1 MKIASSTI
9 AMTSQHSLVE
19 QDVQQESLQVWSGGE
34 ADPQTRPTPK
44 ALLAVPQDLVDISD
58 QAKQMSGVQT
68 AEAEPFEL
76 SDKDKQKL
84 QLIQDF
90 IQMITGK
97 KIKLLIPT
105 KELNLKPT
113 VNQASLF
120 QGQQISVQGQA
131 NLGWGLRYSS
141 YQGHSEKESVAFGAA
156 GVVRTADGQ
165 EINFSVQLNMTRQFM
180 SEQSI
185 NIKAGDALK
194 DPLVINFDAPAAK
207 LTPTKYSFD
216 IDSDGVAD
224 QISFTGP
231 GSGFLALDANGDGKI
246 NNGQELFGPE
256 SGNGFSDLA
265 AYDSD
270 GNNWI
275 DENDAI
281 YEKLRIWTKD
291 DQGNDQLLALGQ
303 KGVGAIYLGHVST
316 EFAMKDST
324 NQQLGQLRSTGVFL
338 RENGTVGTLQQ
349 VDLAV

>member
-1 MKIASSTI
+1 VKIASSTI
-9 AMTSQHSLVE
+9 TMTSQHNLVE
-19 QDVQQESLQVWSGGE
+19 QDVQQESLQVWSRGE
-34 ADPQTRPTPK
+34 ADPQTRTTQI
-44 ALLAVPQDLVDISD
+44 AVPQDLVDISD
-58 QAKQMSGVQT
+58 QAKQMSGVQM
-68 AEAEPFEL
+68 AEAEPSEI
-76 SDKDKQKL
+76 SDKDQQKL

-105 KELNLKPT
+105 RELNLKPT
-113 VNQASLF
+113 VNQALLF
-120 QGQQISVQGQA
+120 QGQQISVLGQA
-131 NLGWGLRYSS
+131 NLGWGLRYRS
-141 YQGHSEKESVAFGAA
+141 YQAHSEQESVAFGAA
-156 GVVRTADGQ
+156 GVVKTADGQ
-165 EINFSVQLNMTRQFM
+165 EIDFSAQLTMTRQFM

-185 NIKAGDALK
+185 SIAAGDALK

-207 LTPTKYSFD
+207 LTTTKYSFD
-216 IDSDGVAD
+216 LDSDGAAD

-231 GSGFLALDANGDGKI
+231 GSGFLALDTNGDGKI
-246 NNGQELFGPE
+246 NNGRELFGPE

-303 KGVGAIYLGHVST
+303 KGVGAIYLGNVST

-338 RENGTVGTLQQ
+338 RENGTVGTMQQ

>member
-1 MKIASSTI
+1 MKIASSAI

-34 ADPQTRPTPK
+34 ADPQTRPATI
-44 ALLAVPQDLVDISD
+44 ALLAVPQDLVEISD

-68 AEAEPFEL
+68 AENEPFEL

-84 QLIQDF
+84 QLIQDL

-113 VNQASLF
+113 VNKALLF

-141 YQGHSEKESVAFGAA
+141 YRAHSEKESVAFGAA

-165 EINFSVQLNMTRQFM
+165 EINFSAQLTMTRQFM

-185 NIKAGDALK
+185 TIAAGDALK

-207 LTPTKYSFD
+207 LTTTKYSFD
-216 IDSDGVAD
+216 LDSDGEAD
-224 QISFTGP
+224 QISFTGS
-231 GSGFLALDANGDGKI
+231 GSGFLALDTNGDGKI
-246 NNGQELFGPE
+246 NNGKELFGPE

-303 KGVGAIYLGHVST
+303 KGVGAIYLGNVST

-338 RENGTVGTLQQ
+338 RENGTVGTIQQ
-349 VDLAV
+349 IDLAV